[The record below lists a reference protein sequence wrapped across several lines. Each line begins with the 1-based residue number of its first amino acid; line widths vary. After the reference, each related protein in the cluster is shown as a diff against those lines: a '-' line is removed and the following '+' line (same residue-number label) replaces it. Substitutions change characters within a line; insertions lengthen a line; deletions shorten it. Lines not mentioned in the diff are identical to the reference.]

1 MPYFLICLFCTRPS
15 LIHSNMLYWNWMP
28 LLSTILFIWRHWVLL
43 SVCNLSL
50 VAACRLSCPA
60 ACEISSPTW
69 DPTHV
74 PCIGR
79 QILSHWTTRQV
90 PHWLSLRRSSAVTSS
105 LKLFLTITL
114 PATTKSWPHPPY
126 FSNMHYRYFE
136 KYLIVSFIFSPF
148 HLSRIKLLEKLIH
161 LYVQRT

>member
-1 MPYFLICLFCTRPS
+1 MSCLAALGLSCSPEVHKLYSWGAQAPEHTGSVAAARQLSCSECGIWDLSFLIR
-15 LIHSNMLYWNWMP
+15 
-28 LLSTILFIWRHWVLL
+28 
-43 SVCNLSL
+43 
-50 VAACRLSCPA
+50 
-60 ACEISSPTW
+60 
-69 DPTHV
+69 DQTHI
-74 PCIGR
+74 PWIGR

-90 PHWLSLRRSSAVTSS
+90 PHWLSLRHSSAVTSS

-114 PATTKSWPHPPY
+114 PATTKNWPHPPY